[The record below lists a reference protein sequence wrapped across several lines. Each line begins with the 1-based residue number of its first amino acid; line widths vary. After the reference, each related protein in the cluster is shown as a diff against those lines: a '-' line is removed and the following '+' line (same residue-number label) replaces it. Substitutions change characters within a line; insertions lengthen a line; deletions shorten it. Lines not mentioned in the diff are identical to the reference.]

1 MIDIFQ
7 NLSILKQII
16 SDVNDREKKILS
28 IHRSLFWVPLVA
40 LGLLVS
46 VISCSEYLSET
57 LVRTTV
63 FILLVLFPISVMI
76 IGVNAY
82 YWNGTIKVLL
92 VKYNAKSRYH
102 HVEIKGPRW
111 KYLFDQWKG
120 MRIIVHMKI
129 LAYWILL
136 SMLAIL
142 FFVFVLDLGID
153 IVAVVFLLITCLVI
167 YLGTARMVTKTMII
181 SEMKKNDTSLNSK
194 IIFV

>member
-57 LVRTTV
+57 IVRTTV

-92 VKYNAKSRYH
+92 VKYKATSRYH
-102 HVEIKGPRW
+102 HVEINGSR
-111 KYLFDQWKG
+111 
-120 MRIIVHMKI
+120 
-129 LAYWILL
+129 
-136 SMLAIL
+136 
-142 FFVFVLDLGID
+142 
-153 IVAVVFLLITCLVI
+153 
-167 YLGTARMVTKTMII
+167 
-181 SEMKKNDTSLNSK
+181 
-194 IIFV
+194 